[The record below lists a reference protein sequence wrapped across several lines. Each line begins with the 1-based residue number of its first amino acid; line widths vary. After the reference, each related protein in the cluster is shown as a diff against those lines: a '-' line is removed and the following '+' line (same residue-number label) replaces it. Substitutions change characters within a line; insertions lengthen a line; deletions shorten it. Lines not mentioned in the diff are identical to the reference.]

1 MRRFLAFLFFFL
13 SIPPATPAENF
24 LILPFFNLSG
34 NESLDWIGE
43 SISETVSETLTNEGL
58 LVVDRDAREEAYRR
72 LALRN
77 GTPLTRASVIKLGEL
92 LDAGQVVHGRY
103 ELLPSPPGAG
113 PQTGALRISAQ
124 ILDLRRL
131 QRGPEFMELGA
142 LQDLAALENHLSWQT
157 LQFVAPKQAPAEEE
171 FRKRRPV
178 LRVDAMEHYVRGLL
192 ARDPETRLRLFTVA
206 AKLDPRY
213 SQPCFQLGRLFWQK
227 KDYRTAAQWFER
239 VSPVDS
245 HFREATFLRGL
256 CKYYSGDYAGAQA
269 AFEMVVKE
277 VPLNEVQNNL
287 GAAQLRRNLP
297 EAEENFRRAIEGDP
311 GDPVYHFNLGY
322 ALWKKGAFEEAA
334 RSFRVA
340 LEREPGDAAAT
351 LMLGRCLQ
359 KSGPRAGDART
370 EGLERLKHDYEEA
383 AWWQLRAL
391 MGAGNK

>member
-1 MRRFLAFLFFFL
+1 
-13 SIPPATPAENF
+13 
-24 LILPFFNLSG
+24 
-34 NESLDWIGE
+34 
-43 SISETVSETLTNEGL
+43 
-58 LVVDRDAREEAYRR
+58 
-72 LALRN
+72 
-77 GTPLTRASVIKLGEL
+77 
-92 LDAGQVVHGRY
+92 
-103 ELLPSPPGAG
+103 
-113 PQTGALRISAQ
+113 
-124 ILDLRRL
+124 
-131 QRGPEFMELGA
+131 
-142 LQDLAALENHLSWQT
+142 
-157 LQFVAPKQAPAEEE
+157 
-171 FRKRRPV
+171 V

-192 ARDPETRLRLFTVA
+192 ARDAGTKLRLFTLA
-206 AKLDPRY
+206 AKLDARY

-227 KDYRTAAQWFER
+227 KDYKTAAQWFER

-297 EAEENFRRAIEGDP
+297 EAEENFRRAVEGDP

-334 RSFRVA
+334 KSFRAA

-391 MGAGNK
+391 MSAGRK